1 MKKILMFMAIMIAVV
16 SLSSC
21 GSLENNEDCLY
32 SYKSSTKNKP
42 YNYKSSS
49 NLESLLGRTNKII
62 EPLNIYNKA
71 KKQLDD
77 YYEAKKQLDD
87 YCKAKKQLD
96 GYYKA
101 KKQLDDYNI
110 INKFNIATNEKVIVL
125 NDSMCTISFIN
136 KRYNSNFELYS
147 QSRIEYTLVKLRKGP
162 VKGTTIY
169 SSIFLHVNCESKKS
183 IQKTIDYI
191 DNGISHSLQ
200 EDVLEDYMFKL
211 LKKTY
216 DDNIKKGMSKE
227 DAKANCLYIRAIANS
242 DTYGKN
248 IVFKN

>member
-1 MKKILMFMAIMIAVV
+1 MAIMIAVV
-16 SLSSC
+16 SISSC

-87 YCKAKKQLD
+87 IIKRKKQLD

-136 KRYNSNFELYS
+136 KRYNS

-169 SSIFLHVNCESKKS
+169 SSIFLRVNCESKKS

-191 DNGISHSLQ
+191 DNGFPHELL
-200 EDVLEDYMFKL
+200 EDVLEGDMFKL

-216 DDNIKKGMSKE
+216 NDNIKKGMSKE

-242 DTYGKN
+242 DTYGRD
-248 IVFKN
+248 IVFND

>member
-21 GSLENNEDCLY
+21 GSLENNDDCLY

-49 NLESLLGRTNKII
+49 NLESLLGSTNKII

-71 KKQLDD
+71 KKQLYD
-77 YYEAKKQLDD
+77 YN
-87 YCKAKKQLD
+87 KAKKQLYD
-96 GYYKA
+96 YNKA
-101 KKQLDDYNI
+101 KKQLYGYNI
-110 INKFNIATNEKVIVL
+110 TNEKVIVL
-125 NDSMCTISFIN
+125 NDSMCTISFID
-136 KRYNSNFELYS
+136 ELYS

-169 SSIFLHVNCESKKS
+169 SSMFLNVDYESKKS

-227 DAKANCLYIRAIANS
+227 DAKANCLYLMAIANS
-242 DTYGKN
+242 DTYGRD
-248 IVFKN
+248 IVFED

>member
-1 MKKILMFMAIMIAVV
+1 MFVKNMIMKKILMFMAIMIAVV

-32 SYKSSTKNKP
+32 SYKYLAKNKS

-77 YYEAKKQLDD
+77 Y
-87 YCKAKKQLD
+87 
-96 GYYKA
+96 
-101 KKQLDDYNI
+101 NI
-110 INKFNIATNEKVIVL
+110 TNKFNIATNEKVIVL

-147 QSRIEYTLVKLRKGP
+147 QSRIEYTLVKLRKGH

-169 SSIFLHVNCESKKS
+169 SSIFLHVNCESINS

-191 DNGISHSLQ
+191 DNGFPHDLL
-200 EDVLEDYMFKL
+200 EDVLEGDVFKL

-216 DDNIKKGMSKE
+216 NDNIKKGMSKE

>member
-1 MKKILMFMAIMIAVV
+1 MAIMIAVA

-32 SYKSSTKNKP
+32 SCKSSTKNKP

-77 YYEAKKQLDD
+77 YN
-87 YCKAKKQLD
+87 KAKKR
-96 GYYKA
+96 
-101 KKQLDDYNI
+101 LDDYNI
-110 INKFNIATNEKVIVL
+110 TNKFNFATNEKVIVL
-125 NDSMCTISFIN
+125 NDSMCTISFIYE
-136 KRYNSNFELYS
+136 RYNSNFELYS
-147 QSRIEYTLVKLRKGP
+147 QSRIEYTLVKLRKGH

-191 DNGISHSLQ
+191 DNGFPHNLQ
-200 EDVLEDYMFKL
+200 EDVLEGYMFKL

-242 DTYGKN
+242 DTYGRD
-248 IVFKN
+248 IVFKD